1 MIISLF
7 NFLWTSSQEGWSFY
21 RHPALMVWLT
31 WSELTLIYLNWHV
44 VVGHCSEWKN
54 RLFLERKIKSINY
67 IFPLKYLKYVVLKT
81 IKLQLENRAFKI
93 LDFRIF
99 LELVQITS
107 LMSAILL
114 NPNLWANMLATKYQY
129 IKNFG
134 LSWLNV

>member
-1 MIISLF
+1 MNLKPRRVK
-7 NFLWTSSQEGWSFY
+7 FLQTSSLDG
-21 RHPALMVWLT
+21 
-31 WSELTLIYLNWHV
+31 LIDMIWAHANLSNWHV

-67 IFPLKYLKYVVLKT
+67 IFPLKYLKYVVLKA
-81 IKLQLENRAFKI
+81 IKLQLENRACKV

-114 NPNLWANMLATKYQY
+114 NPNLWANTLATKYQC